1 MLYPTLTMSKAY
13 QEEKNRQKVDQV
25 RLGISRKCQ
34 EVLSGLG
41 DWLIYS
47 GEQLKKRYQPI

>member
-1 MLYPTLTMSKAY
+1 MSKAY
-13 QEEKNRQKVDQV
+13 QEEKNRQKSDQV
-25 RLGISRKCQ
+25 RLGIARKCQ